1 MGKKTEIMITV
12 AEMIGFVKDNIKT
25 DLFEAK
31 TRGMVTLEAQEVQRL
46 SSLIEMSIQN
56 SFSKS
61 SSDLERKIDKLVK

>member
-31 TRGMVTLEAQEVQRL
+31 TRGMVALEAQEVQRL